1 MLTNTIRHIKG
12 CKKMRGKR
20 VRGQLQRG
28 AGGLHCM
35 FGLQLY
41 RLSPIVCRAPDWY
54 LPPPTG
60 NDMKSST
67 RWLIARM
74 AARLTKSECKS
85 NSCWHLNASMSS
97 WIQHKL
103 LKVAKAF
110 KKGKA
115 GEKWERPPR
124 MKLPAAGS
132 LAYAA
137 WSTTC
142 VTSNV
147 GLYLH
152 TSVSSAMYL
161 HTVSV

>member
-1 MLTNTIRHIKG
+1 
-12 CKKMRGKR
+12 MRGKR

-60 NDMKSST
+60 NDMKSLT

-110 KKGKA
+110 KKWKG

-124 MKLPAAGS
+124 MKLPVAGS
-132 LAYAA
+132 LA
-137 WSTTC
+137 C
-142 VTSNV
+142 VCSLVNNMCNFQRGVVSPHFCIMGNV
-147 GLYLH
+147 PPH
-152 TSVSSAMYL
+152 C
-161 HTVSV
+161 VSVTVYCIVLRL

>member
-1 MLTNTIRHIKG
+1 
-12 CKKMRGKR
+12 MRGKR

-54 LPPPTG
+54 LPPLTG
-60 NDMKSST
+60 NDMKSLT

-110 KKGKA
+110 KKGK
-115 GEKWERPPR
+115 GDEKWARPPR

-132 LAYAA
+132 LACAA

-152 TSVSSAMYL
+152 TIMGNVPLHCISV
-161 HTVSV
+161 TVHCIVLRL